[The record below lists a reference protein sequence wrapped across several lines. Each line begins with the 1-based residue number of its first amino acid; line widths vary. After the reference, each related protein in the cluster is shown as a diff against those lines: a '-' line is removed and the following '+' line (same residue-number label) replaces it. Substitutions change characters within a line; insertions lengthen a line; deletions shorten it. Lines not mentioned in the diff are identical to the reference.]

1 MRQSDREDEKVIRL
15 FKQLPTIEDKRSMD
29 EIYRNIKH
37 GMYKKQKKPIFVPAL
52 TGIAGLLLILL
63 VFPLIFQQSPVDYFS
78 SHSEMKESADSGGM
92 MENSSANMQR
102 DMNQADGEITMYK
115 EESMNNDSSLKTAVY
130 EEDTPGNQV
139 YTFGVV
145 VKKDAIAIPVTLMEH
160 RSSDDDWLA
169 QYQEVAK
176 SFNASE
182 YGFWEFA
189 SLLDAMELN
198 EERNEAKVIISPEN
212 LPFFETNESQ
222 LTYIVQYLLQT
233 HNIDVVKFVN
243 ENEEPV
249 ELPHRG
255 VVQDVEVKENLG
267 KAYFLYPVS
276 KDSEYLVPADLPSD
290 SLADA
295 LTYMKTKPNG
305 IYQSVIP
312 DSLSAEIVKEDTSD
326 VTIKFDKQVELDQ
339 GDQLKN
345 MQLIEGILLTA
356 KEFGKAEVHFENI
369 EPSQWESFQFD
380 QPVKVPVAPNLIKR

>member
-52 TGIAGLLLILL
+52 TGIAGLLLFLL

-78 SHSEMKESADSGGM
+78 SHSEVKESADSGGM
-92 MENSSANMQR
+92 MENSSAKMER
-102 DMNQADGEITMYK
+102 GMNEADAEITMYK
-115 EESMNNDSSLKTAVY
+115 EDAIDNDTSLKTAVY
-130 EEDTPGNQV
+130 EENTLENEV

-145 VKKDAIAIPVTLMEH
+145 VSKDAIAIPVALMEH
-160 RSSDDDWLA
+160 KSSDDDWLA
-169 QYQEVAK
+169 QFQEVAK
-176 SFNASE
+176 SFNVSE
-182 YGFWEFA
+182 YGFSDFA
-189 SLLDAMELN
+189 PLLDAMELN
-198 EERNEAKVIISPEN
+198 EERNEAKVTISPEN
-212 LPFFETNESQ
+212 RLFFETNERQ

-233 HNIDVVKFVN
+233 QNINVVKFVN

-249 ELPHRG
+249 ELPHLG
-255 VVQDVEVKENLG
+255 VVQDVEVKESLR
-267 KAYFLYPVS
+267 KAYFLYPIS
-276 KDSEYLVPADLPSD
+276 KDSEYLVPADANPD

-295 LTYMKTKPNG
+295 LTYMKTKPNDN
-305 IYQSVIP
+305 YQSVIP
-312 DSLSAEIVKEDTSD
+312 DELTPEIVKEDTSD
-326 VTIKFDKQVELDQ
+326 VTIKFNKQVELDQ

-356 KEFGKAEVHFENI
+356 KEFGKAEVQFENI